1 MTVASGFSTAGHTAS
16 FKRGRMILPQREEGR
31 HGTEVVGM
39 VVVDD
44 TTDLRRRG
52 DPLGERLGKVVRDW
66 GIRRTRCGQGALERG
81 LAEPAAPG
89 ADGA

>member
-16 FKRGRMILPQREEGR
+16 SKRDRMILPQREEGR
-31 HGTEVVGM
+31 HGAEVVGM

-44 TTDLRRRG
+44 NTDRRRRG
-52 DPLGERLGKVVRDW
+52 GPLGERLGKVVRDW
-66 GIRRTRCGQGALERG
+66 GILRMRSDQGALERG